1 MTKRDFFR
9 IIIKL
14 FGLYSMILSLF
25 TFLPRNIAHI
35 EFFSEEIWMFLAVFG
50 SMFLTVAL
58 FLILLF
64 KTDFIIDKLGL
75 DKGFDENIIILG
87 DLKNEQIFKF
97 ALILISGFLI
107 IDYFPRVLFEMINI
121 FKTKSSSNSI
131 YGYEVDYFNFI
142 VGIVNVI
149 IGLFFIANYKSIAAY
164 LDKK

>member
-9 IIIKL
+9 LIIKL
-14 FGLYSMILSLF
+14 FGLYSMILTLF
-25 TFLPRNIAHI
+25 IFLPSNISNVLI
-35 EFFSEEIWMFLAVFG
+35 YKEEIWFVFIILGSILLAI
-50 SMFLTVAL
+50 AL

-75 DKGFDENIIILG
+75 DKGFDDDKIILG
-87 DLKNEQIFKF
+87 EFNNEQIFKF
-97 ALILISGFLI
+97 AIILIGGFLI
-107 IDYFPRVLFEMINI
+107 LDYFPNVLFEMINI

-142 VGIVNVI
+142 VGIINI
-149 IGLFFIANYKSIAAY
+149 MIGLIFITNYKHISSF

>member
-14 FGLYSMILSLF
+14 FGLYSMILTLF
-25 TFLPRNIAHI
+25 TFFPRNIAHI
-35 EFFSEEIWMFLAVFG
+35 NFFSEEIWMFFAVLG

-75 DKGFDENIIILG
+75 DKGYDENIIILG
-87 DLKNEQIFKF
+87 DFKNEQLFKF
-97 ALILISGFLI
+97 AIILIGGFLI
-107 IDYFPRVLFEMINI
+107 VDNFPRVLFEMINI
-121 FKTKSSSNSI
+121 FKTKSSNNSI

-142 VGIVNVI
+142 VGIINVI
-149 IGLFFIANYKSIAAY
+149 IGLFLITNYKPISGY
-164 LDKK
+164 LDRK